1 MEDDVH
7 RGGKLQPL
15 VLTEAE
21 ARLAQVARHHRYP
34 IQTNMCVQSAY
45 ASRWYVYA
53 YKLRVNVLV

>member
-21 ARLAQVARHHRYP
+21 ARLAQVARHHHNTC
-34 IQTNMCVQSAY
+34 QTNMRVQLAY
-45 ASRWYVYA
+45 AEIV
-53 YKLRVNVLV
+53 RVSVN